1 MRSTIALIL
10 TAATLVAFATKPT
23 PSATAYAGSAAAPA
37 PQLRD
42 YLSDEEADKIRD
54 AREPAQRIKLY
65 MTFAEDRLSKFEYE
79 LHRNVQ
85 ERRRGEILNGL
96 LNGYSGCVDDA
107 ADQIALAIEK
117 HADIHEALKMMRTKD
132 TQFLETLQKYDKDG
146 PELDTYRET
155 LEDAIEGT
163 KDALSD
169 IDEAQ
174 KESQAPP
181 VRRKQ

>member
-1 MRSTIALIL
+1 MLLAVAWALVPMLAHPIAAR
-10 TAATLVAFATKPT
+10 TAN
-23 PSATAYAGSAAAPA
+23 PA
-37 PQLRD
+37 PQRKD

-54 AREPAQRIKLY
+54 AREPAERIKLY
-65 MTFAEDRLSKFEYE
+65 MTFAEDRLQKFEYE
-79 LHRNVQ
+79 LNRNVQ
-85 ERRRGEILNGL
+85 ERRRSDILNGL

-117 HADIHEALKMMRTKD
+117 HADIHEALKLMRTKD
-132 TQFLETLQKYDKDG
+132 TAFLAILQKYDKDG
-146 PELDTYRET
+146 PELDTYRDT

-163 KDALSD
+163 KDALD
-169 IDEAQ
+169 DVTEAQ

>member
-1 MRSTIALIL
+1 MRSTIAFIL
-10 TAATLVAFATKPT
+10 TAAALVAFVTKIT
-23 PSATAYAGSAAAPA
+23 PPATAHAASQATPA
-37 PQLRD
+37 RQLRD

-65 MTFAEDRLSKFEYE
+65 MTFAEDRLNKFEYE
-79 LHRNVQ
+79 LHRSVQ
-85 ERRRGEILNGL
+85 ERRRTEILNGL

-117 HADIHEALKMMRTKD
+117 HADIHEALKLMRAKD
-132 TQFLETLQKYDKDG
+132 TQFLDILQKYDKDG

>member
-1 MRSTIALIL
+1 MHCRIAVIAI
-10 TAATLVAFATKPT
+10 AALLAPTLAQPT
-23 PSATAYAGSAAAPA
+23 PARA
-37 PQLRD
+37 PQLKD
-42 YLSDEEADKIRD
+42 YLSEEEAGKIRD

-65 MTFAEDRLSKFEYE
+65 MDFAEDRLTKFDYE
-79 LHRNVQ
+79 LNRNAQ
-85 ERRRGEILNGL
+85 ERRRSDILNGL
-96 LNGYSGCVDDA
+96 LNGYSGCIDDA
-107 ADQIALAIEK
+107 ADQIALATEK
-117 HADIHEALKMMRTKD
+117 HADIHDALKLMRTRD
-132 TQFLETLQKYDKDG
+132 TAFLAILQKYEKDG
-146 PELDTYRET
+146 PELDIYRET

>member
-1 MRSTIALIL
+1 MRSTIASIL
-10 TAATLVAFATKPT
+10 TAATLLLAFAGKLT
-23 PSATAYAGSAAAPA
+23 PFAAAHA
-37 PQLRD
+37 SSAVLVPQLRD

-65 MTFAEDRLSKFEYE
+65 MTFAEDRLNKFDYE
-79 LHRNVQ
+79 LHRNAQ
-85 ERRRGEILNGL
+85 ERRRSEILNGL

-117 HADIHEALKMMRTKD
+117 HADIHEALKLMRAKD
-132 TQFLETLQKYDKDG
+132 TQFLDILLKYDKDG

>member
-1 MRSTIALIL
+1 MRRRIIL
-10 TAATLVAFATKPT
+10 FMTAALLAPTLAHGRATR
-23 PSATAYAGSAAAPA
+23 AANPI

-65 MTFAEDRLSKFEYE
+65 MSFAEDRLNKFEYE
-79 LHRNVQ
+79 LNRNVQ

-117 HADIHEALKMMRTKD
+117 HADIHEALKLMRAKD
-132 TQFLETLQKYDKDG
+132 TAFLAILQKYDKDG
-146 PELDTYRET
+146 PELETYRET